1 MGFIIGLLN
10 LKFAKVGFGMNDIKW
25 ESIGPVAEKFK
36 IEVPRLR
43 TWCDKGLIEFDKRST
58 GRWIPDTEFP
68 KIKKIIEIFN
78 RGGNITFADV
88 KEELIKENLYHQLQT
103 DKEKE
108 AKSKEMAAVLGQA
121 FEQSG
126 ANEMFIQIGDEFRR
140 MQQEIIRLSQLVE
153 KQNETKL
160 LEDRRINKLQEDNE
174 ALKGLVQDLISSDKE
189 LKNAFNVYMEE
200 QKQEKA
206 NKRAELEEKLQLI
219 EAKLVPEKKEKKGFL
234 SRIFG

>member
-1 MGFIIGLLN
+1 MDN
-10 LKFAKVGFGMNDIKW
+10 IKW
-25 ESIGPVAEKFK
+25 ESIGPVAEKFG

-43 TWCDKGLIEFDKRST
+43 TWCDKGLIDFDKRST

-68 KIKKIIEIFN
+68 KIEKIIEIFN

-108 AKSKEMAAVLGQA
+108 VRSKEMAAVLGQA

-126 ANEMFIQIGDEFRR
+126 ANEMFMQIGDEFRR
-140 MQQEIIRLSQLVE
+140 MQQEISRLSQLVE
-153 KQNETKL
+153 KHNETRL
-160 LEDRRINKLQEDNE
+160 LEDNRINKLQEDNE
-174 ALKGLVQDLISSDKE
+174 ALKGLVKDLISSDKE
-189 LKNAFNVYMEE
+189 FKNTFDVYMQK
-200 QKQEKA
+200 QKQEEA
-206 NKRAELEEKLQLI
+206 NKRVELEDKLQLI
-219 EAKLVPEKKEKKGFL
+219 EAQLSSQKKEKKGFL